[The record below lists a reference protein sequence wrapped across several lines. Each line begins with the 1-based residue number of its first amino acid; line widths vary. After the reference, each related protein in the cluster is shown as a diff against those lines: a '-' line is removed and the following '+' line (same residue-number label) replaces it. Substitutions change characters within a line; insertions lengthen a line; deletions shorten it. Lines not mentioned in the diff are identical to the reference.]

1 MFLFTMPSILK
12 LLQLLIEKGASIYIK
27 AFDGTNA
34 LMYAVKFNPL
44 NIAKILL
51 DNSADPNEK
60 VNHGLT
66 PLMIATQEGKYETA
80 KLLIEH
86 GANIDNHENLFG
98 NVLLHLAISFGHI
111 RILRLIIE
119 NHPCFYWF

>member
-1 MFLFTMPSILK
+1 MK
-12 LLQLLIEKGASIYIK
+12 
-27 AFDGTNA
+27 
-34 LMYAVKFNPL
+34 YAVKDNTL
-44 NIAKILL
+44 DIVKILL
-51 DNSADPNEK
+51 DKGADPKEK

-66 PLMIATQEGKYETA
+66 PLMIATQGGKYDTA

-98 NVLLHLAISFGHI
+98 NVPLHLAISFGHI

-119 NHPCFYWF
+119 NHASIDFKALDGATALTYAVNYREKEMAEILIKSGANVN